1 MKIGIMTFWQ
11 AKENYGQILQLY
23 ALYSF
28 FKEHGHEPFL
38 IRYDRL
44 QGDKVS
50 LWRYIGGKTKYLFRP
65 RILLSLLKTKI
76 EGHKKIRS
84 SDRGF
89 QQFISQNI
97 DVTDQVYH
105 SLVALQKNPP
115 LADMYVCGSDQ
126 IWNQDKDSYSPA
138 FFLDFG
144 ADEVL
149 RISYAA
155 SFGKKSISENI
166 AHKIK
171 PLLRRFQLVT
181 VREEEG
187 VDICHR
193 IDIDAYRVPDPTM
206 IINMTRYEKLLV
218 DYEVYVNPYV
228 MLYLLGHDTLVPFN
242 DIYNWALCNSFQVR
256 YVASDHRVDEYR
268 KETPTINQWLGMVK
282 HARYMITNSFHG
294 TVFAILF
301 NIPFVTLPL
310 IGAFAPMNGRLF
322 SLLKDYGL
330 ESRLLTKDKSIQ
342 DVLGQPIDFH
352 YINNKIKTNKEKV
365 ISLLNQ
371 FIGV

>member
-1 MKIGIMTFWQ
+1 MRIGIMTFWQ
-11 AKENYGQILQLY
+11 AKENYGQVLQLY

-50 LWRYIGGKTKYLFRP
+50 LWRYICGKTKYLFRP

-76 EGHKKIRS
+76 EAHKKMRS

-105 SLVALQKNPP
+105 SLVALQQNPP

-144 ADEVL
+144 GDEVL

-155 SFGKKSISENI
+155 SFGKKSISEHI

-187 VDICHR
+187 IDICHR
-193 IDIDAYRVPDPTM
+193 MDIEAYRVPDPTM

-218 DYEVYVNPYV
+218 DDEAYVNPYV
-228 MLYLLGHDTLVPFN
+228 MLYLLGHDTLVPFD

-282 HARYMITNSFHG
+282 HARYMVTNSFHG

-310 IGAFAPMNGRLF
+310 IGAFDSMNGRLF
-322 SLLKDYGL
+322 CLLKDYGL

-342 DVLGQPIDFH
+342 DVLDQPIDFH

-365 ISLLNQ
+365 ISLLHQ